1 MARKPPTVRASEGI
15 LLVAN
20 NRKARWNYEIL
31 DTYEAG
37 MVLLGTEVKSLR
49 TGKLSLGDSY
59 ARIEG
64 DELFLLNLSISQ
76 YEGANQFNHDPER
89 QRKLLLHKWQIQR
102 LVGQTQQK
110 GLTLIPL
117 RLYFKNS
124 LAKVEIALVKGKRQF
139 DKRRDIAQ
147 REAQRAI
154 DRALRGRE

>member
-1 MARKPPTVRASEGI
+1 M
-15 LLVAN
+15 VAN

>member
-1 MARKPPTVRASEGI
+1 
-15 LLVAN
+15 
-20 NRKARWNYEIL
+20 
-31 DTYEAG
+31 

-49 TGKLSLGDSY
+49 TRKLSLGDSY

-64 DELFLLNLSISQ
+64 DEVFLLNLSISQ
-76 YEGANQFNHDPER
+76 YEGANQFNHDPVR
-89 QRKLLLHKWQIQR
+89 PRKLLLHKWQIQR
-102 LVGQTQQK
+102 LVGKTHQK